1 MLALAVACSSAR
13 LEDARSH
20 AVRGL
25 VGAMVLYSAG
35 IASVLAYAGAG
46 MPLPGIGP
54 WPTVALHV
62 AMTFWCLMRRP
73 NGPQNLQVAAGEP
86 RS

>member
-1 MLALAVACSSAR
+1 
-13 LEDARSH
+13 
-20 AVRGL
+20 
-25 VGAMVLYSAG
+25 
-35 IASVLAYAGAG
+35 

-62 AMTFWCLMRRP
+62 AMTFWCLMRLP
-73 NGPQNLQVAAGEP
+73 NGPQNLHVAAGEP

>member
-1 MLALAVACSSAR
+1 VLALAVACSSAR

-35 IASVLAYAGAG
+35 VASVLAYAGAG

-62 AMTFWCLMRRP
+62 AMTFWCLMRLP
-73 NGPQNLQVAAGEP
+73 NGPQNLHVAAGEP